1 MRKEKTL
8 EMAVFFSRHS
18 SGTWKEIVKL
28 WNQEFPQWLQTEWR
42 RFALDVKRAYNKAIT
57 ADWQDTSPLG
67 SSLPS
72 GLVVLKGS
80 LWADATPET
89 QSEFQVGARWIA
101 MTGT

>member
-72 GLVVLKGS
+72 GLVRIERIP
-80 LWADATPET
+80 AD
-89 QSEFQVGARWIA
+89 
-101 MTGT
+101 